1 VQFIDRGASLLLAD
15 PELASSYGGPIAVR
29 GRKTGLVPDGALY
42 RVRLVPQDRTIPR
55 VQLRGVVRI
64 AGQSQS
70 LLARTARSIAGVV
83 VRESGL

>member
-1 VQFIDRGASLLLAD
+1 
-15 PELASSYGGPIAVR
+15 
-29 GRKTGLVPDGALY
+29 
-42 RVRLVPQDRTIPR
+42 VPQDRTIPR
-55 VQLRGVVRI
+55 MQLRGVVRI